1 MFYVPSLISHILFVR
16 HPLGEICNNHNE
28 RLAVQSDIFALSSS
42 WFHWLQYKLS
52 AQVGKNCPTRQL
64 SKVGMRGGELLIG
77 PARGIHNVGGVGAV
91 FFWGKIKIITS
102 LGCTPLAELI

>member
-16 HPLGEICNNHNE
+16 HPLGEVCNNHNE

-77 PARGIHNVGGVGAV
+77 PARGIHNVGGVGAL
-91 FFWGKIKIITS
+91 FFGAKSKSSPPSVVPLS
-102 LGCTPLAELI
+102 LN